1 MNDYICKTA
10 SVDEMEAKWNDE
22 IKKHKSSNWKIW
34 KAEAIE
40 RAKQGQS
47 IVYYGI
53 LNGKIICEATA
64 MLDKNTVQNYD
75 RLVDDKTVY
84 LCAFRTIEKYQ
95 GEGYFSKLFRFMID
109 NLKSKGYKKVTL
121 GVEPNEIENLKI
133 YQHLGFNE
141 FIKSAQETYPDGTVI
156 DVDYYSKIICSE
168 FETIKELICAR
179 TNDCTQ
185 NLFE

>member
-1 MNDYICKTA
+1 MNDYICKIA

-47 IVYYGI
+47 IAYYGI

-75 RLVDDKTVY
+75 ELVDDKTVY
-84 LCAFRTIEKYQ
+84 LCAFRTVEKYQ
-95 GEGYFSKLFRFMID
+95 NKGYFSRLFDFMICD
-109 NLKSKGYKKVTL
+109 LKGRGYEKVTL
-121 GVEPNEIENLKI
+121 GVEPAETDNLKI

-141 FIKSAQETYPDGTVI
+141 FIKLAKETYPDGTVI
-156 DVDYYSKIICSE
+156 NVNYYAR
-168 FETIKELICAR
+168 EL
-179 TNDCTQ
+179 
-185 NLFE
+185 

>member
-1 MNDYICKTA
+1 MNDYICKIA
-10 SVDEMEAKWNDE
+10 SVDEMEAKWNYE

-40 RAKQGQS
+40 RVKNGKS

-53 LNGKIICEATA
+53 RNGKIICETTA

-84 LCAFRTIEKYQ
+84 LCAFRTIQKYR
-95 GEGYFSKLFRFMID
+95 GKGYFSKLFDFMIGD
-109 NLKSKGYKKVTL
+109 LKRRGYEKVTL
-121 GVEPNEIENLKI
+121 GVEPAEADNLKI

-141 FIKSAQETYPDGTVI
+141 FINSAKETYPDGTVI
-156 DVDYYSKIICSE
+156 DVNYYA
-168 FETIKELICAR
+168 KEL
-179 TNDCTQ
+179 
-185 NLFE
+185 